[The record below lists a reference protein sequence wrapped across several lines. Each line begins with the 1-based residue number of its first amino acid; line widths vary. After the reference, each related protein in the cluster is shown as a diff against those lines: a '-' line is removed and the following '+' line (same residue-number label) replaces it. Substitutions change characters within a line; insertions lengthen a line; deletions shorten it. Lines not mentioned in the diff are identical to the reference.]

1 MKSINAR
8 VRNVSLLAVLS
19 LMAVTAFATPEVG
32 QPAPEF
38 KMQDQNGDWRSL
50 SDYRGKWVALYFYP
64 KDDTPGCTTQACAFR
79 DNIFA
84 FRKID
89 AEIVGISLDDVE
101 THQEFAEKYSLPF
114 TLLSDPDIGEYV
126 LNGLRGE
133 MDHMN
138 DKAKEA
144 LLAEVNAVIAAE
156 EGVTMIVHHYGYA
169 ESALDRTV
177 PDYPHD
183 YDYYDENLDAV
194 DGAEKLKGMK
204 SVVEMGNDD
213 D

>member
-114 TLLSDPDIGEYV
+114 TLL
-126 LNGLRGE
+126 
-133 MDHMN
+133 
-138 DKAKEA
+138 
-144 LLAEVNAVIAAE
+144 
-156 EGVTMIVHHYGYA
+156 
-169 ESALDRTV
+169 
-177 PDYPHD
+177 
-183 YDYYDENLDAV
+183 
-194 DGAEKLKGMK
+194 
-204 SVVEMGNDD
+204 
-213 D
+213 